1 MNISCPLI
9 LTADAEAG
17 SAVSVRA
24 AALGRALRAGVAG
37 AEGGGGAGR
46 GALLVREL
54 DDGEQGE
61 EL

>member
-9 LTADAEAG
+9 LTADAEASG
-17 SAVSVRA
+17 AVSVRA
-24 AALGRALRAGVAG
+24 AALGRALRAGVAR